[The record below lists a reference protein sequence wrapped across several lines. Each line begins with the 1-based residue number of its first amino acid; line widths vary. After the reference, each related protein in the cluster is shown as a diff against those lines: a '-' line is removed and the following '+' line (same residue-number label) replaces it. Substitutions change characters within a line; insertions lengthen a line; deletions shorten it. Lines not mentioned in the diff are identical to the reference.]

1 MKLVLMVATV
11 FKFLN
16 FEKSDIEILQSM
28 GYEVHTATNMREAKW
43 LQDDG
48 TFENNPIIRHQ
59 IDFGRSPYSKDNI
72 KAYKQLEKLL
82 SEYQFELIHCHTPVA
97 AAITRIAANKYRK
110 KETKVIYT
118 SHGFHFHK
126 TSSLKSWLLYY
137 PIEKMLASRT
147 DVIITINKEDYSVI
161 QKFRVKE
168 KRYIPGVGVDV
179 DHIHSL
185 KVDRNEILGEFGIP
199 ENAFVILTIGEL
211 SDRKNQ
217 SVVIKAL
224 KSFKKESIY
233 YILCGT
239 GQKEQGYKK
248 LAKKTGLENHVIFAG
263 QRDHEWVMKLAH
275 AVDLGAIPSKIEGLG
290 LAGIEI
296 LAAGTPL
303 IGSDVHGIKD
313 YLIDGKTG
321 ISCNPNNYKSFSE
334 AIYKLLNNKKY
345 YKQVS
350 LSAYSIAAQFD
361 ISISRRTMIEIYSKL
376 LGNNSLKGEQCKK

>member
-1 MKLVLMVATV
+1 
-11 FKFLN
+11 
-16 FEKSDIEILQSM
+16 
-28 GYEVHTATNMREAKW
+28 
-43 LQDDG
+43 
-48 TFENNPIIRHQ
+48 
-59 IDFGRSPYSKDNI
+59 
-72 KAYKQLEKLL
+72 
-82 SEYQFELIHCHTPVA
+82 
-97 AAITRIAANKYRK
+97 
-110 KETKVIYT
+110 
-118 SHGFHFHK
+118 
-126 TSSLKSWLLYY
+126 
-137 PIEKMLASRT
+137 MLASRT

-361 ISISRRTMIEIYSKL
+361 ISISRKTMIEIYSKL

>member
-1 MKLVLMVATV
+1 MKRALMVATV

-28 GYEVHTATNMREAKW
+28 GYEVHTATNMHGAKW

-48 TFENNPIIRHQ
+48 TFKGNPIIRHQ
-59 IDFGRSPYSKDNI
+59 IDFGRSPFSKDSI
-72 KAYKQLEKLL
+72 KAYKQLKKLL
-82 SEYQFELIHCHTPVA
+82 SEYPFDLIHCHTPVA

-110 KETKVIYT
+110 KGTKVIYT

-126 TSSLKSWLLYY
+126 TSGLKSWLLYY
-137 PIEKMLASRT
+137 PIERILAPKT
-147 DVIITINKEDYSVI
+147 DAIITINKEDYNVI

-179 DHIHSL
+179 GYIHSL
-185 KVDRNEILGEFGIP
+185 KVDRNEMLREVGIP
-199 ENAFVILTIGEL
+199 ANAFVILTIGEL

-224 KSFKKESIY
+224 EDLKKESIY

-239 GQKEQGYKK
+239 GQKEQEYKELVK
-248 LAKKTGLENHVIFAG
+248 RAELENRVVFAG
-263 QRDHEWVMKLAH
+263 QREHEWVMKLAH

-290 LAGIEI
+290 LAGIEM

-303 IGSDVHGIKD
+303 IGSNVQGIKD

-321 ISCNPNNYKSFSE
+321 ISCSPNNCKAFAE
-334 AIYKLLNNKKY
+334 AIYKMLNDKKY

-350 LSAYSIAAQFD
+350 SFAYSISSRFD
-361 ISISRRTMIEIYSKL
+361 ISISRRAMIEIYSKL
-376 LGNNSLKGEQCKK
+376 LKNNG